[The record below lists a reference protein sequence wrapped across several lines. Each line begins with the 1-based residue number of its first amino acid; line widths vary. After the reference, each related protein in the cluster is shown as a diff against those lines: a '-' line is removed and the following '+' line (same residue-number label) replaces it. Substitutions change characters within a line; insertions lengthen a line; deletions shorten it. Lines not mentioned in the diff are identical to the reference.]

1 MNTLT
6 YIVNCLK
13 DERKVSETLDS
24 ILKQREQ
31 SFQLKII
38 ISEEDSS
45 IKNLIIEKLSHFKNK
60 YEITEIDPTLNL
72 AEQRNISLNNIET
85 EFFMFI
91 DAGDILPSYTTG
103 FYLEQIKKNDIVFSS
118 VFTKTYNIPQFIDIN
133 KLKVN
138 KNVLEDNNIT
148 VNRRSTSTNVLFKTS
163 IINNNNI
170 KSINV
175 FPIQ

>member
-13 DERKVSETLDS
+13 DERKVSETLNS

-45 IKNLIIEKLSHFKNK
+45 IKTLITEKLSHFKNK

-85 EFFMFI
+85 QSRGLTPLLIKIFAICVALFI
-91 DAGDILPSYTTG
+91 NSLYVIFSLLYVTSMKVCPS
-103 FYLEQIKKNDIVFSS
+103 
-118 VFTKTYNIPQFIDIN
+118 
-133 KLKVN
+133 
-138 KNVLEDNNIT
+138 
-148 VNRRSTSTNVLFKTS
+148 
-163 IINNNNI
+163 
-170 KSINV
+170 
-175 FPIQ
+175 

>member
-1 MNTLT
+1 LF
-6 YIVNCLK
+6 
-13 DERKVSETLDS
+13 RS
-24 ILKQREQ
+24 
-31 SFQLKII
+31 
-38 ISEEDSS
+38 
-45 IKNLIIEKLSHFKNK
+45 
-60 YEITEIDPTLNL
+60 EIDPTLNL

-118 VFTKTYNIPQFIDIN
+118 VFTKTYNIPQLIDIN

-148 VNRRSTSTNVLFKTS
+148 VNKYRNSTNVLFKTS

-170 KSINV
+170 KFNTTIGPYAEWAFIIDALITSNTKIYFYN
-175 FPIQ
+175 FPLYYRDEHHDSLNILKYAENDFDDEFKAYVKNFIRYI

>member
-13 DERKVSETLDS
+13 DEKKVSETLNS

-60 YEITEIDPTLNL
+60 YEIIEIDPTLNL

-85 EFFMFI
+85 EFFMFV

-103 FYLEQIKKNDIVFSS
+103 FYLEQIQKNDIVFSS
-118 VFTKTYNIPQFIDIN
+118 V
-133 KLKVN
+133 
-138 KNVLEDNNIT
+138 
-148 VNRRSTSTNVLFKTS
+148 RSEEHTSELQSRFDLVCRLL
-163 IINNNNI
+163 
-170 KSINV
+170 
-175 FPIQ
+175 